1 MMTAGTGGFSG
12 SAAETGP
19 NAGFDPVL
27 GKFRSKVNKKR
38 KKKVQEEK
46 DHEVSMAHSQLD
58 KSLENIKKLK
68 KNLGKKEKNI
78 PAWVQAKITD
88 TEHNTDAASSYT
100 KESREN
106 PNFPSRLFQYKVR
119 IPEVGETIIY
129 ASSLGE
135 LQQKMRLLIN
145 PKYRADINIERIL
158 PAKAAEFFQTKRMNH
173 MRNIKENQDQKNAQA
188 MADQKIAAEKKRIG
202 IKKQELQKQ
211 LQLKTQ
217 QLKKAAAQ
225 GSAPDETR

>member
-1 MMTAGTGGFSG
+1 MTMMTAGTGGFS
-12 SAAETGP
+12 SAAAETGP
-19 NAGFDPVL
+19 NAGFDPLL
-27 GKFRSKVNKKR
+27 GKFRSKVDKKR
-38 KKKVQEEK
+38 KKKVQ
-46 DHEVSMAHSQLD
+46 
-58 KSLENIKKLK
+58 
-68 KNLGKKEKNI
+68 
-78 PAWVQAKITD
+78 
-88 TEHNTDAASSYT
+88 

-106 PNFPSRLFQYKVR
+106 PNFPSRLFQYKVT

-145 PKYRADINIERIL
+145 PRYRADINIERIL
-158 PAKAAEFFQTKRMNH
+158 PAKAAEFFQDKRMKH
-173 MRNIKENQDQKNAQA
+173 MRNIKENQEQKNAQA
-188 MADQKIAAEKKRIG
+188 MADQKIATEKKKIS